1 MAAVLNYKLVDRWF
15 IYNLHRDPRKFWL
28 VEVSLNS
35 WKDRLISRGK
45 EKCWAHVI
53 QMGLSKL
60 AQDASATYYV
70 KMGLKKDRTVHMF
83 RQWSRT
89 GAERMIRDMSRR
101 HSSAPTFSMPAL
113 SGWNFTVPNQRKPTE
128 EYVNSDTKQWIV
140 LHYDTLLL
148 WDDFSPISETGICLH
163 VLSAVDWRQ
172 PACYFY
178 VWWGQHLNMDFMC
191 LGHSSG

>member
-15 IYNLHRDPRKFWL
+15 IYNLHRDPRNFWL

-70 KMGLKKDRTVHMF
+70 KMGLKKRQSSSHVF

-89 GAERMIRDMSRR
+89 GTERMIWDMSRR
-101 HSSAPTFSMPAL
+101 HSSALTFSMPAL
-113 SGWNFTVPNQRKPTE
+113 SAWNFTVPNQWKPTHGE
-128 EYVNSDTKQWIV
+128 PRS
-140 LHYDTLLL
+140 TLTVILSIGFFSSTTLSSPEMTFLL
-148 WDDFSPISETGICLH
+148 
-163 VLSAVDWRQ
+163 
-172 PACYFY
+172 
-178 VWWGQHLNMDFMC
+178 
-191 LGHSSG
+191 